1 MQVKS
6 KVFKRKTG
14 KSKNKWIVRL
24 EFFDEIKG
32 KKSYMERHADR
43 KTDATDLRN
52 KLVDEVK
59 KSHGQI
65 QTGER
70 MTFNDLAAICEKNF
84 YQPAEFAEGRK
95 ISGVRSFVTAKALL
109 NVLRQFFGKHCSGKL

>member
-1 MQVKS
+1 MKVKS

-24 EFFDEIKG
+24 EYFDNMKG
-32 KKSYMERHADR
+32 KKSYMESHADR
-43 KTDATDLRN
+43 KSDATHLRN

-70 MTFNDLAAICEKNF
+70 MNFSDSVAICEKNF
-84 YQPAEFAEGRK
+84 YQSAEFAEGRK
-95 ISGVRSFVTAKALL
+95 ISGVRSVVTAKAAFNALQ
-109 NVLRQFFGKHCSGKL
+109 RFFWEANAW